1 MPLIKIY
8 MNKIIALA
16 GIVAAAFLY
25 GRHERSKGKK
35 IERERQEDIDH
46 ETASEI
52 RDRVRD
58 VDDISLQPDELKYR
72 D

>member
-1 MPLIKIY
+1 MLWIQKY
-8 MNKIIALA
+8 MNKIIALL
-16 GIVAAAFLY
+16 GLVGAAYLL
-25 GRHERSKGKK
+25 GRKKGGDTE
-35 IERERQEDIDH
+35 IERQEDIDH